1 MGRDP
6 FLSAVLNTAHNDA
19 EMQRAR
25 SRRIL
30 SGIGTG
36 LVARIV
42 AIASPLLLVP
52 IALSYVGTN
61 AYGAWMAALSLTSMA
76 VFADLGL
83 GQGLLT
89 SLTPLVVK
97 GQMAEARRLVAVTY
111 SCLAVVALTGV
122 SILSLLGQVAD
133 PAKWIGVRASSELNL
148 VVLVCLAAFVVNI
161 PLSLVTR
168 VQYATRRVAQ
178 AHLWQAIGAL
188 SALILAWFSILLDLG
203 VVGVVLAAVSG
214 PVIVN
219 FAASLWLF
227 NREPRLRPSLV
238 CPARE
243 ELEALFR
250 LGGGFLALN
259 VVMAAAVN
267 LDVLMVSHT
276 QTALAVV
283 SFGLALRI
291 FSQLGSLVSMV
302 NAPLWPANSEA
313 IAQGDWT
320 WVKRTTN
327 RMTLVSLCAIGS
339 SSAALV
345 LAGPGIFE
353 LWAGKNLELDRTLL
367 AGAALYWALV
377 ATLSPRFM
385 VQNSAGVLRYQLVGW
400 VAYLVVSVPL
410 KFWLLEQDRMQL
422 LMAASF
428 IVALVTVLPGC
439 LTGYRASQ
447 RIDGGRHG

>member
-1 MGRDP
+1 
-6 FLSAVLNTAHNDA
+6 
-19 EMQRAR
+19 
-25 SRRIL
+25 
-30 SGIGTG
+30 
-36 LVARIV
+36 
-42 AIASPLLLVP
+42 
-52 IALSYVGTN
+52 
-61 AYGAWMAALSLTSMA
+61 
-76 VFADLGL
+76 
-83 GQGLLT
+83 
-89 SLTPLVVK
+89 
-97 GQMAEARRLVAVTY
+97 
-111 SCLAVVALTGV
+111 
-122 SILSLLGQVAD
+122 
-133 PAKWIGVRASSELNL
+133 
-148 VVLVCLAAFVVNI
+148 
-161 PLSLVTR
+161 
-168 VQYATRRVAQ
+168 
-178 AHLWQAIGAL
+178 
-188 SALILAWFSILLDLG
+188 
-203 VVGVVLAAVSG
+203 
-214 PVIVN
+214 
-219 FAASLWLF
+219 
-227 NREPRLRPSLV
+227 
-238 CPARE
+238 
-243 ELEALFR
+243 
-250 LGGGFLALN
+250 
-259 VVMAAAVN
+259 MAAAVN
-267 LDVLMVSHT
+267 LDGLMVSHT